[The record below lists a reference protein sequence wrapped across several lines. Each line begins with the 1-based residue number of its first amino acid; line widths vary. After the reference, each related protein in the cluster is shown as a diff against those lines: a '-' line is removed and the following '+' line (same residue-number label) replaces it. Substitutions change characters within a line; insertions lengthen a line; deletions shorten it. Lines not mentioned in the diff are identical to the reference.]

1 MVKIKVR
8 KTLIN
13 FFEYKFF
20 YYQES
25 MENFIFIFSIFL
37 LHFQTT
43 LKSLEGIIFGAIIVH
58 K

>member
-13 FFEYKFF
+13 FFELKFF
-20 YYQES
+20 YYQET
-25 MENFIFIFSIFL
+25 MENFILFFL
-37 LHFQTT
+37 DFQTT